1 MTCPYD
7 LGAIVPSGRKRHHY
21 RLVSRLGDGASAFV
35 FEADQLSAKERRP
48 RERVAFKLFRQSISP
63 EQFETECGAL
73 HALTHPGIV
82 RILSYGFTGDSLR
95 LPYVVMPLLR
105 GGSLRTTLDGHGA
118 FTLARSIDYAIEIF
132 AALERAHAAELVHR
146 DLRPSNIFLERIAPS
161 IHRVV
166 LLDFGL
172 LPQSVSCVPP
182 ALGLLGHPAYAAPEL
197 FYGKPH
203 SVSTDIYAAGLVFYE
218 MLTGTHALGST
229 SHDWAYTHYFSI
241 APSLDSLLR
250 TAPPALVDFVA
261 SVLAKV
267 VRLRPPSAKAC
278 ALALS
283 AIQEELLVPS
293 PNSTSEDGVDSLLR
307 RLAGPA
313 SDEDTQIEG
322 PPSQLLR
329 QASDPDDTDECPP
342 PASCN
347 WPISSRPAADPP
359 SGPPSS
365 R

>member
-7 LGAIVPSGRKRHHY
+7 LGAIVPAGRQGHHY
-21 RLVSRLGDGASAFV
+21 RLVRRLGDGASAFV
-35 FEADQLSAKERRP
+35 FEADRLSAKKRGP
-48 RERVAFKLFRQSISP
+48 NERVALKLFRQTISSD
-63 EQFETECGAL
+63 ELETACDAL
-73 HALTHPGIV
+73 QAIAHPGIV
-82 RILSYGFTGDSLR
+82 RVLSFGFTRDSLR

-105 GGSLRTTLDGHGA
+105 GGSMRTTLDGHGA

-132 AALERAHAAELVHR
+132 AALERAHAAQLLHR
-146 DLRPSNIFLERIAPS
+146 DLRPSNIFLERIAPLV
-161 IHRVV
+161 HRVV

-172 LPQSVSCVPP
+172 LPESVSCVPP
-182 ALGLLGHPAYAAPEL
+182 AQGLLGHPAYAAPEL

-203 SVSTDIYAAGLVFYE
+203 SVSTEIYAAGLVFYE

-241 APSLDSLLR
+241 APALDSLLPA
-250 TAPPALVDFVA
+250 APPALVDFVA

-322 PPSQLLR
+322 PPSHLLR
-329 QASDPDDTDECPP
+329 QTSNADDTDECPP
-342 PASCN
+342 PSSCN
-347 WPISSRPAADPP
+347 WPISSGPASRPP

>member
-7 LGAIVPSGRKRHHY
+7 LGAIVPAGRQGHHY
-21 RLVSRLGDGASAFV
+21 RLVRRVGDGASAFV
-35 FEADQLSAKERRP
+35 FEADRLSAKERGP
-48 RERVAFKLFRQSISP
+48 RERVAFKLFRQTVSP
-63 EQFETECGAL
+63 EELQTECAAL
-73 HALTHPGIV
+73 HALAHPGIV
-82 RILSYGFTGDSLR
+82 RILSFGFTRDSLR
-95 LPYVVMPLLR
+95 LPYIVMPLLS
-105 GGSLRTTLDGHGA
+105 GGPLRTLLDGHGA
-118 FTLARSIDYAIEIF
+118 LTLARSVDYAIEMF
-132 AALERAHAAELVHR
+132 AALETAHAVKLLHR
-146 DLRPSNIFLERIAPS
+146 DLRPSNIFLERIAPL

-172 LPQSVSCVPP
+172 SPESASCVPP

-203 SVSTDIYAAGLVFYE
+203 SVGTDIYAAGLVFYE

-241 APSLDSLLR
+241 APPLDSLLP
-250 TAPPALVDFVA
+250 TAPPLLVDFVA

-313 SDEDTQIEG
+313 SDEDTQVEG
-322 PPSQLLR
+322 PPSHLLR
-329 QASDPDDTDECPP
+329 QASNPDDTDECAPP
-342 PASCN
+342 SACN
-347 WPISSRPAADPP
+347 GPISSGSPP
-359 SGPPSS
+359 S